1 MSDMNF
7 AEPAVPQAPSK
18 RTSPAPFKQR
28 CVFQY
33 RVDGDLRF
41 ISHNDTIRMFR
52 RACARACLKVRY
64 TDGFNPRAKL
74 MIPLPRPVGV
84 ASDAECLI
92 IEFSEP
98 VDPNEALLR
107 LGQQMPEG
115 ITLYSARNLLD
126 REEFHPRQVRYQLD
140 VSDADGD
147 SITAKIAGL
156 ESALTL
162 PFERKSEKLKTRR
175 TIDLKPYVESVRLE
189 QGFVEFS
196 LRVTNSGSAKPAEIA
211 ALLAY
216 DPETVH
222 HRIRRLEVEWSQ
234 M

>member
-7 AEPAVPQAPSK
+7 AEPAEAQAPQK
-18 RTSPAPFKQR
+18 RAVVAPFKQR

-33 RVDGDLRF
+33 GVDGDLRF

-92 IEFSEP
+92 IEFSEQ
-98 VDPNEALLR
+98 VDPTEAMQR
-107 LGQQMPEG
+107 LGQQMPSG
-115 ITLYSARNLLD
+115 ITLYSARNLVE
-126 REEFHPRQVRYQLD
+126 REEFQPRRVRYRLD

-147 SITAKIAGL
+147 SIATRIAGL
-156 ESALTL
+156 ESAPTL

-189 QGFVEFS
+189 QGFVEFA

-216 DPETVH
+216 DPESVN